1 MPRVLKISREQIEM
15 ESELIM
21 LLAREIF
28 FVDFLCCIS
37 DFVDKQTFRV
47 AKLAFISF
55 NLRRF

>member
-1 MPRVLKISREQIEM
+1 MQIEM